1 MALSLVEVVRQ
12 IKADVGQALST
23 TVIQQVC
30 RAIAYTW
37 RDRVLDP
44 VTTIHVFLL
53 QVLHGNV
60 ACAALPHL
68 TGLVFTA
75 AAFVK
80 ARARLPL
87 ALLETLLSSAVA
99 GLNADKDS
107 TGRWHGHRTW
117 HLDGSSFSMSDT
129 PRLQAHF
136 GQPGTQKRGC
146 GFPVAHLLALFHVG
160 TGFVQR
166 VVASPLRTHDL
177 KHAAVMHPEMAEGDI
192 LIADRGF
199 ASYAHLALLFLRQ
212 MHAVFRCHQRQIVD
226 FRPRRPHTLQRNSQ
240 TGKPRSRWLKR
251 LGRRDQLVEYLKP
264 VKLPQW
270 MSRADFDALPETLTL
285 RELCFNVTQPG
296 RRTRSITLVTTL
308 LDPDAYPACDLA
320 ALYGE
325 RWQIEVNFRHLK
337 TTMKM
342 EVLHCQSV
350 TGILKELTMFALAYN
365 LVRMVMLEASRRQK
379 EPLDRISFVDAL
391 RWLCTAEPDTS
402 LRKLIVNPL
411 RPDRWEPRVLKRR
424 PKDYALMTKPR
435 TILRKALKRKAVAA

>member
-1 MALSLVEVVRQ
+1 MQGTQQHLTFTRRPRMALSLVEVVRQ

-23 TVIQQVC
+23 TLIQQVC

-37 RDRVLDP
+37 RNRVLDP

-53 QVLHGNV
+53 QVLHGNI

-136 GQPGTQKRGC
+136 GQPGTQKQGC

-160 TGFVQR
+160 TGFLQR

-177 KHAAVMHPEMAEGDI
+177 KHAAVMHPEM
-192 LIADRGF
+192 
-199 ASYAHLALLFLRQ
+199 
-212 MHAVFRCHQRQIVD
+212 
-226 FRPRRPHTLQRNSQ
+226 
-240 TGKPRSRWLKR
+240 
-251 LGRRDQLVEYLKP
+251 
-264 VKLPQW
+264 
-270 MSRADFDALPETLTL
+270 
-285 RELCFNVTQPG
+285 
-296 RRTRSITLVTTL
+296 
-308 LDPDAYPACDLA
+308 
-320 ALYGE
+320 
-325 RWQIEVNFRHLK
+325 
-337 TTMKM
+337 
-342 EVLHCQSV
+342 
-350 TGILKELTMFALAYN
+350 
-365 LVRMVMLEASRRQK
+365 
-379 EPLDRISFVDAL
+379 
-391 RWLCTAEPDTS
+391 
-402 LRKLIVNPL
+402 
-411 RPDRWEPRVLKRR
+411 
-424 PKDYALMTKPR
+424 
-435 TILRKALKRKAVAA
+435 